1 MLVAVAVAQIQ
12 QRLQPL
18 YLVLVMVVI
27 MAVHLLRRQLIP
39 EVAAVLQGL
48 VVGQQ
53 LRVALVLLLSVM
65 LILNYAY
72 PS

>member
-48 VVGQQ
+48 VVGQP
-53 LRVALVLLLSVM
+53 LRVALVLLLSDTPTPDH
-65 LILNYAY
+65 NCK
-72 PS
+72 

>member
-12 QRLQPL
+12 ERLQPL

-27 MAVHLLRRQLIP
+27 MAVHLLRRELIP

-53 LRVALVLLLSVM
+53 LRVALVLLLSDTPTPDH
-65 LILNYAY
+65 NCK
-72 PS
+72 

>member
-12 QRLQPL
+12 EQHQPL
-18 YLVLVMVVI
+18 LPVLVMVVI
-27 MAVHLLRRQLIP
+27 MAVHLLRRELIP

-53 LRVALVLLLSVM
+53 LRVALV
-65 LILNYAY
+65 
-72 PS
+72 

>member
-12 QRLQPL
+12 ERLQPL

-27 MAVHLLRRQLIP
+27 MAVRLLRRQLIP

-48 VVGQQ
+48 VVGQP
-53 LRVALVLLLSVM
+53 LRVALVLLLSDTPTPDH
-65 LILNYAY
+65 NCK
-72 PS
+72 

>member
-12 QRLQPL
+12 ERLQPL

-48 VVGQQ
+48 VVGQP
-53 LRVALVLLLSVM
+53 LRVALVLLLSDTPTPDH
-65 LILNYAY
+65 NCK
-72 PS
+72 